1 MEKQIVLGQFVIFLF
16 PQLTVNKMQI
26 IHFFLFVSF
35 LVRCLNIVGPL
46 WLNVLDIQV
55 KWDSG

>member
-1 MEKQIVLGQFVIFLF
+1 MLFLF

-26 IHFFLFVSF
+26 YTYMFLFVSF
-35 LVRCLNIVGPL
+35 LVRCLNVAGPL

-55 KWDSG
+55 KWHDL